1 MEEALPEEIAEASA
15 RRRIVAAPPA
25 SKRFILVDE
34 SRLYAESWRAVFA
47 CRYGPRVALE
57 SYREPSEAAVR
68 LGADVSLLLVDL
80 DLPFGNG
87 PRLVTLAQER
97 GVATRRIVVLSSRH
111 ADEMHV
117 LFPPDSCLAV
127 INKTEPQQQNAF
139 LMIVDSIVL
148 RH

>member
-1 MEEALPEEIAEASA
+1 MEKALPAEIAGAPGHLG
-15 RRRIVAAPPA
+15 VLAPP
-25 SKRFILVDE
+25 SPKRVILVDE
-34 SRLYAESWRAVFA
+34 STLYAESWRAVLA

-57 SYREPSEAAVR
+57 SYRDPSEAAVR
-68 LGADVSLLLVDL
+68 LSADVSLLLVNL

-87 PRLVTLAQER
+87 PRLVKLAQER

-111 ADEMHV
+111 ADELHA

-139 LMIVDSIVL
+139 LMILDSIVL